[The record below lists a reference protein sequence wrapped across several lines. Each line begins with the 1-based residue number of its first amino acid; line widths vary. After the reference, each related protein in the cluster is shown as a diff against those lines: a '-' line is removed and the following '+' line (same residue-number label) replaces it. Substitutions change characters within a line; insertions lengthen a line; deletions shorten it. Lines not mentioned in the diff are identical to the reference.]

1 MRFSAVIFD
10 FDGTLCDT
18 GPGIMNS
25 AAYAL
30 EAYGFEVPRE
40 PGALRCFIGPP
51 LLVTFQ
57 EQFGADAATAQALV
71 QKYRERYNG
80 AILNESMLYRG
91 IVTLLENLKA
101 AGIRIGIASSKPKRY
116 IDQLLAHFTID
127 KFFDAVCGVDFKTDC
142 ESKASIIARCLQ
154 ELGAAPEKALMV
166 GDKSYDI
173 NGGKANG
180 LKTVGV
186 NWGYGSKFEFI
197 EAGADFQAEKPMDI
211 EAIALGFFE
220 QTEEYGGIYNGRIL
234 TLHCDTVT
242 MVDGAEEKREVIDH
256 PGGVAVAGVT
266 ENNELLLVRQ
276 FRYPYKEI
284 LLEIPAGKLEK
295 GEDPFEAGK
304 REFKE
309 ECGATADS
317 YFSLGEVYPSPGYC
331 GEIIHLYGAAGLHFG
346 QQHLDEGEYL
356 DVVRMPLDEAVR
368 RVMTGEIKDA
378 KTAIAIL
385 KLKERVNP

>member
-1 MRFSAVIFD
+1 
-10 FDGTLCDT
+10 
-18 GPGIMNS
+18 
-25 AAYAL
+25 
-30 EAYGFEVPRE
+30 
-40 PGALRCFIGPP
+40 
-51 LLVTFQ
+51 
-57 EQFGADAATAQALV
+57 
-71 QKYRERYNG
+71 
-80 AILNESMLYRG
+80 
-91 IVTLLENLKA
+91 
-101 AGIRIGIASSKPKRY
+101 
-116 IDQLLAHFTID
+116 
-127 KFFDAVCGVDFKTDC
+127 
-142 ESKASIIARCLQ
+142 
-154 ELGAAPEKALMV
+154 
-166 GDKSYDI
+166 
-173 NGGKANG
+173 
-180 LKTVGV
+180 
-186 NWGYGSKFEFI
+186 
-197 EAGADFQAEKPMDI
+197 MDI

-242 MVDGAEEKREVIDH
+242 MVDGAEEKREGIDH
-256 PGGVAVAGVT
+256 PGGVAGAGLT

-385 KLKERVNP
+385 KLKERINP